1 MKNESLNEIRKSF
14 KKYFGD
20 TEYSELPE
28 ELFVNKVEEI
38 DHIPY
43 VGGVWCGNYKL
54 CCENGEYFLD
64 FYASHRHT
72 NSRHARILENGEI
85 KSLENYWEFG
95 YVLYKDDPERTEKER
110 NEMIE
115 KNRKVSEVLKRKGFE

>member
-1 MKNESLNEIRKSF
+1 MKNERLNEIRKSF

-28 ELFVNKVEEI
+28 ELIVGKVEEM
-38 DHIPY
+38 DHLPQ
-43 VGGVWCGNYKL
+43 VGGVWFVKYKL
-54 CCENGEYFLD
+54 CFENGEYYLD
-64 FYASHRHT
+64 FFASHRQT

-95 YVLYKDDPERTEKER
+95 YVIYKDDPERTEKER

-115 KNRKVSEVLKRKGFE
+115 KNRKVSEILKRKGFE